1 MCSKGKET
9 DVQQVQGKV
18 PKDKGDL
25 RSDGYSYC
33 LCQFQLKVL

>member
-25 RSDGYSYC
+25 RSDGYS
-33 LCQFQLKVL
+33 